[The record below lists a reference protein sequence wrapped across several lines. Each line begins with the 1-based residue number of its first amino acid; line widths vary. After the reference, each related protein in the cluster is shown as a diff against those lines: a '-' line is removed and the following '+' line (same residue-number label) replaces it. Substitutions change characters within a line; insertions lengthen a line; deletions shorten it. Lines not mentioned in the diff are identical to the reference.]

1 MTVNLD
7 ELGIGA
13 PLVDRKNEVM
23 RTMSDSE
30 VRKARRTISS
40 ATSRNLKSGFVRGSV
55 YFCADLTLAVLLFMI
70 GYILVKGI
78 PFLNTELFSWKYT
91 SDNCS
96 VVPAMVNTLL
106 MTLLALLIAC
116 PLGIGSAIYLVEYSK
131 KGNRFVKVVR
141 MTTETL
147 TGIPSIIYGLFGML
161 LFVGFLK
168 WGYSLMAGA
177 ATVAIMILPTI
188 MRTTEESLLA
198 VPDSF
203 REGSFGLGAGKLRTV
218 FKIILPGA
226 VPGIFSGIVLATG
239 RIVGETA
246 ALIYTSGTVAQIPQ
260 NLFGSG
266 RTLAIHMYVLSSEGL
281 HSGQAFATAVV
292 LLIMV
297 IGINA
302 LAGFAAK
309 KIRK

>member
-1 MTVNLD
+1 MAMKMEMN
-7 ELGIGA
+7 
-13 PLVDRKNEVM
+13 KNEV
-23 RTMSDSE
+23 SQVACKLSE
-30 VRKARRTISS
+30 RPTPKNI
-40 ATSRNLKSGFVRGSV
+40 KSGLVRGGV
-55 YFCADLTLAVLLFMI
+55 YFCAGLTLAVLLFMI
-70 GYILVKGI
+70 LYILVKGV
-78 PFLNTELFSWKYT
+78 PFLEKDLFNWKYT
-91 SDNCS
+91 SENCS
-96 VVPAMVNTLL
+96 VVPALVNTLI
-106 MTLLALLIAC
+106 MTLLALVIAT
-116 PLGIGSAIYLVEYSK
+116 PLGIGSAIYLVEYAK

-218 FKIILPGA
+218 FTIVLPSA
-226 VPGIFSGIVLATG
+226 VPGILSGIILATG
-239 RIVGETA
+239 RVVGETA
-246 ALIYTSGTVAQIPQ
+246 ALIYTAGTVAQVPA

-281 HSGQAFATAVV
+281 HTGQAFATAVV

-297 IGINA
+297 AGINA
-302 LAGFAAK
+302 VAGLVARRIEK
-309 KIRK
+309 